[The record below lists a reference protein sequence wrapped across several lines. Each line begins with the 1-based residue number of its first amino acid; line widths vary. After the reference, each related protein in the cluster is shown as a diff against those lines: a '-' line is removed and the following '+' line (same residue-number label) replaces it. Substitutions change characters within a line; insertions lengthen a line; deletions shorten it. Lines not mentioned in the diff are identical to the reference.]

1 MCPWHVVVFSIHFLF
16 TDISHLRAPRCPDKR
31 GKGVHTTGIAT
42 VNEWTCYSISD
53 ISVVMATVRSNPL
66 KLFFE
71 WLAIMVGLFFT
82 GPHYWVVVLCEC
94 QISFKNGIF
103 TQY

>member
-66 KLFFE
+66 KLF
-71 WLAIMVGLFFT
+71 L
-82 GPHYWVVVLCEC
+82 
-94 QISFKNGIF
+94 NGYYGWSVFHWI
-103 TQY
+103 TLLGSCAMRASD